1 LRRCRKVAALPTHP
15 RPLPFRE
22 GGEGDVTLEQGGVHL
37 VLPVPG
43 RIERRWD
50 PSTILRMVPL
60 AVPEGIKRCLAKGI
74 GRGHVGGML
83 NIVSILIGIVALIL
97 GVLAFFPFLGWAYW
111 LIVPL
116 ALVGVGLGQLSSSR
130 GGRNLNLIVV
140 VIGVVRLFMGGG
152 IV

>member
-1 LRRCRKVAALPTHP
+1 MDGGCVLTRVPLHHP
-15 RPLPFRE
+15 ADGPP
-22 GGEGDVTLEQGGVHL
+22 
-37 VLPVPG
+37 PIPG
-43 RIERRWD
+43 RIK
-50 PSTILRMVPL
+50 
-60 AVPEGIKRCLAKGI
+60 ACLAKGVW
-74 GRGHVGGML
+74 RGHVAGML

-116 ALVGVGLGQLSSSR
+116 ALVGVAFGQLSSSR

-140 VIGVVRLFMGGG
+140 VIGIVRLVMGGG